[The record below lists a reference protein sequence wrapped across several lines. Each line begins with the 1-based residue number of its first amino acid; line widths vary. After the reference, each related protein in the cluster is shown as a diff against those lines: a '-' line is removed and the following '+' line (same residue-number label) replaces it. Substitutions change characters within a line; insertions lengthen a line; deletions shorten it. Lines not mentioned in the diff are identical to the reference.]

1 MNFTPAP
8 SSLRPREIQAC
19 PGSSCAHC
27 TRWSPGLALTA
38 TLTAPN
44 QRNPGT
50 AAVRAHW
57 GNRLLR
63 QRAERQSGITTPAK
77 TPRCSWLPVWHRM

>member
-8 SSLRPREIQAC
+8 SRLRPRETQAC

-44 QRNPGT
+44 QRNPGM
-50 AAVRAHW
+50 AAVRAH
-57 GNRLLR
+57 
-63 QRAERQSGITTPAK
+63 
-77 TPRCSWLPVWHRM
+77 